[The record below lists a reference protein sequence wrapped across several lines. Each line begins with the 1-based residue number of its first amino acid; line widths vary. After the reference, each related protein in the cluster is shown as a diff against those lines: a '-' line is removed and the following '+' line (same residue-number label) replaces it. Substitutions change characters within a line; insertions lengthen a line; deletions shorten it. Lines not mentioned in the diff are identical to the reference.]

1 MRDFELLS
9 LMIRML
15 ALIVAVLKDTK
26 KQPPQVRLRLLFHKV
41 SKLGQPSIGR
51 LFFLL
56 LYIPR
61 IPAVVNHLKGKQ
73 AAHWEPPAVFS
84 IGIFPYRAR
93 VTLPERKQRVQA

>member
-56 LYIPR
+56 L
-61 IPAVVNHLKGKQ
+61 
-73 AAHWEPPAVFS
+73 
-84 IGIFPYRAR
+84 
-93 VTLPERKQRVQA
+93 